1 MSAKHITNKTA
12 LVTGASRGIG
22 AGISKILAGA
32 GYNLILVCKKNE
44 RMLNKIASD
53 IHSHLDTE
61 VLTLVGDVSDEYFVN
76 EIKTSARMIFGQVD
90 VLVNNAGIWQS
101 GLVTETS
108 LDTWNELVKTN
119 LTGTFLMC
127 RGIAPMM
134 IEKKSGSIINISS
147 IWGVHGASCE
157 SAYSATKGGVNAFTQ
172 ALAMEL
178 APSGI
183 RVNAIAPGVIDTEMN
198 SSYTKDELQDLQER
212 IPLGRI
218 GTPKDIGRT
227 ILSIINSPYMTGQII
242 TVDGGFLQ

>member
-1 MSAKHITNKTA
+1 MKKNITSKTA
-12 LVTGASRGIG
+12 LITGASRGIG
-22 AGISKILAGA
+22 AGIAKILAGA

-44 RMLNKIASD
+44 RMLNKTASD

-61 VLTLVGDVSDEYFVN
+61 ILTLVGDISDEYFVN
-76 EIKTSARMIFGQVD
+76 EVKTSARMIFGQVD
-90 VLVNNAGIWQS
+90 VLINNAGIWKN

-108 LDTWNELVKTN
+108 LDTWNELIKTN

-127 RGIAPMM
+127 RGIVPIML
-134 IEKKSGSIINISS
+134 EKKSGSIINISS
-147 IWGVHGASCE
+147 VWGVHGASCE
-157 SAYSATKGGVNAFTQ
+157 SAYSATKGGINAFTQ

-183 RVNAIAPGVIDTEMN
+183 SVNAIAPGIINTDMN
-198 SSYTKDELQDLQER
+198 SSYSRDELNDLR
-212 IPLGRI
+212 SKIPLGRI

-227 ILSIINSPYMTGQII
+227 VLSIINSPYMTGQII